1 MSSLDEENSE
11 DVFLAHIFEAN
22 CNSQEERNLWK
33 PETNLRVRSILIT
46 KQTVAIR
53 KKSHIC
59 EAYGKAH

>member
-1 MSSLDEENSE
+1 MRKILGMY
-11 DVFLAHIFEAN
+11 FLPIFEAN

-33 PETNLRVRSILIT
+33 HETNLRVRSILIT